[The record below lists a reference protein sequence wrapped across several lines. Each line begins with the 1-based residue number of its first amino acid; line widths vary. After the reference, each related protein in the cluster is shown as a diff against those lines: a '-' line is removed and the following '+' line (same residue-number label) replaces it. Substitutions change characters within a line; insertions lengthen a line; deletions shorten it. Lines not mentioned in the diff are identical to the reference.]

1 MEKTIGFNIEVRG
14 TEEENLKMTSL
25 KKSIFETADRLK
37 TLRDLTKGNVEAQ
50 KEYAATIVSLET
62 HLKAETKALNELQA
76 SQVKSSLA
84 INNAAG
90 SYNSLVEENRKLSEE
105 LRALPIDVTSEQFK
119 KMSIQMAENQL
130 KMNQF
135 NEGIGRFHGNV
146 GNYTGKVFTYSK
158 GIKGL
163 ADTALVAAQAFG
175 VNSKEI
181 EVAINV
187 TQVFSVVNRNA
198 KDVMKALTVSKD
210 ADTVATKEQTLAQR
224 IYAAVVGQSTGA
236 MKAFKIALA
245 STGVGLLIIGIG
257 VLVSQIMELIEA
269 TNGQEDAQKKL
280 NERNEEYLRQLDE
293 IVDKREKERN
303 AGLYGLDVLKRELE
317 ILKATGASKDD
328 ILKKETE
335 ILQAEIQNIRIREE
349 SYKDVAKGQG
359 KAAEDA
365 KNKLLELSKER
376 LDKENEIDAIS
387 LKFKKESYD
396 EDVKEKEESEAK
408 KEKAAE
414 EAWKKELSFLDKA
427 INEAAQ
433 KYAKDTAN
441 FIKNIDEKNKKSND
455 FYKQEI
461 NLILDNAIKDAEI
474 KNDAVAKENARYQK
488 ALESLERSYNSDLK
502 KTEAFLKA
510 KELLLAEHN
519 SNIEKI
525 NNGKTLF
532 QKLFPELTDEEANKY
547 LSDINFIVTN
557 SLDLI
562 NNIEESYFQTRMQRL
577 QLELDLR
584 RQALESQNETDQN
597 ILKNQLDKGLIS
609 EQQYRDKKYQMD
621 AEFQKRQLELRR
633 KQAQEERKIKTI
645 ELTVDYAKTIAEIW
659 LQALA
664 SADSVATFGLSG
676 TTKALISTGIA
687 SGNYLAQLGFMN
699 AQKFS
704 KGGLVVGSGSSTSD
718 SIPMFASNRESI
730 NNAKTTG
737 MFYNEL
743 SAMNVAG
750 GGVPFPNA
758 QPPSFDFISNSITKQ
773 DLAIMVQAINDK
785 RVYIVES
792 EIRGAHKKAEIFER
806 NNEF

>member
-14 TEEENLKMTSL
+14 TEEENLKMASL

-50 KEYAATIVSLET
+50 KEYAATIVNLET

-76 SQVKSSLA
+76 SQAKSA
-84 INNAAG
+84 IAFNEAAG
-90 SYNSLVEENRKLSEE
+90 SYNALIEENRKLSEE

-119 KMSIQMAENQL
+119 KLSIQMAENQL
-130 KMNQF
+130 KINQF

-163 ADTALVAAQAFG
+163 ADIALVAAQAFG

-181 EVAINV
+181 EIAINA
-187 TQVFSVVNRNA
+187 TQGFSVVSRNA
-198 KDVMKALTVSKD
+198 KDVMQALNVTKA
-210 ADTVATKEQTLAQR
+210 ADTAATAEQTLAQR

-236 MKAFKIALA
+236 MKAFKIALV
-245 STGVGLLIIGIG
+245 STGIGALILALGYAVSKIVEYATATDEAKDSTDKFAESIKRLREENEQRINLLKAQGK
-257 VLVSQIMELIEA
+257 E
-269 TNGQEDAQKKL
+269 TDALQVEQLKK
-280 NERNEEYLRQLDE
+280 
-293 IVDKREKERN
+293 
-303 AGLYGLDVLKRELE
+303 ELE
-317 ILKATGASKDD
+317 IL
-328 ILKKETE
+328 
-335 ILQAEIQNIRIREE
+335 
-349 SYKDVAKGQG
+349 
-359 KAAEDA
+359 
-365 KNKLLELSKER
+365 
-376 LDKENEIDAIS
+376 
-387 LKFKKESYD
+387 
-396 EDVKEKEESEAK
+396 EA
-408 KEKAAE
+408 
-414 EAWKKELSFLDKA
+414 
-427 INEAAQ
+427 
-433 KYAKDTAN
+433 
-441 FIKNIDEKNKKSND
+441 KKSND
-455 FYKQEI
+455 DLERQRIDITKEQREENEKTYQQTIDQIKKTQ
-461 NLILDNAIKDAEI
+461 NAIEILNAQIKTKERDETGEFVKDIAEANQELHD
-474 KNDAVAKENARYQK
+474 KNVEAAKKSAEKRKKIADDLKDHEGKLIREQLDEEQK
-488 ALESLERSYNSDLK
+488 AADERLRQ
-502 KTEAFLKA
+502 A
-510 KELLLAEHN
+510 KELADLIRKYDLESQQGFLHAIETTN
-519 SNIEKI
+519 SKELEEYKKHIEDLK
-525 NNGKTLF
+525 
-532 QKLFPELTDEEANKY
+532 
-547 LSDINFIVTN
+547 FIVDE
-557 SLDLI
+557 SLSFIDG
-562 NNIEESYFQTRMQRL
+562 IEEGYFQTRMQRL
-577 QLELDLR
+577 DLELDLKK
-584 RQALESQNETDQN
+584 QAIESQNETDQN
-597 ILKNQLDKGLIS
+597 ILKNQLDNGLIS

-645 ELTVDYAKTIAEIW
+645 ELSIDFAKTIAQIW

>member
-14 TEEENLKMTSL
+14 TEEENLKMASL
-25 KKSIFETADRLK
+25 KKSIFETADRLRA
-37 TLRDLTKGNVEAQ
+37 LRDLTKGNVEAQ

-62 HLKAETKALNELQA
+62 HLKAETKVLNELQA

-105 LRALPIDVTSEQFK
+105 LRALPIDVTSEKFK
-119 KMSIQMAENQL
+119 SMSIQMAENQL

-135 NEGIGRFHGNV
+135 NEGIGRFQGNV

-163 ADTALVAAQAFG
+163 ADIALVGAQAFG

-187 TQVFSVVNRNA
+187 TQEFSAVSRNA
-198 KDVMKALTVSKD
+198 KDVMQALTVTKA
-210 ADTVATKEQTLAQR
+210 ADTAATAEQTLAQR

-236 MKAFKIALA
+236 MKAFKIALV
-245 STGVGLLIIGIG
+245 STGIGALILALGYAVSKIVEYATATDEAKDSTDKFAESIKRLREENEHRINLLKAQGK
-257 VLVSQIMELIEA
+257 E
-269 TNGQEDAQKKL
+269 TDALQV
-280 NERNEEYLRQLDE
+280 EQL
-293 IVDKREKERN
+293 EK
-303 AGLYGLDVLKRELE
+303 ELE
-317 ILKATGASKDD
+317 ILEAKKFNDD
-328 ILKKETE
+328 LERQRIDITKE
-335 ILQAEIQNIRIREE
+335 QR
-349 SYKDVAKGQG
+349 
-359 KAAEDA
+359 
-365 KNKLLELSKER
+365 
-376 LDKENEIDAIS
+376 KENEKTYQETIDQIKKTQNAIEI
-387 LKFKKESYD
+387 LNAQIKTKERD
-396 EDVKEKEESEAK
+396 ETGEFVKDIAEANQELHDKNVEAAK
-408 KEKAAE
+408 KSAEKRKKIADDLKDHEGKLIREQLDEEQKAA
-414 EAWKKELSFLDKA
+414 
-427 INEAAQ
+427 
-433 KYAKDTAN
+433 
-441 FIKNIDEKNKKSND
+441 DERLR
-455 FYKQEI
+455 Q
-461 NLILDNAIKDAEI
+461 
-474 KNDAVAKENARYQK
+474 
-488 ALESLERSYNSDLK
+488 
-502 KTEAFLKA
+502 A
-510 KELLLAEHN
+510 KELADLIRKYDLESQQGFLHAVQTTQSKELEEYKKH
-519 SNIEKI
+519 IEDLK
-525 NNGKTLF
+525 
-532 QKLFPELTDEEANKY
+532 
-547 LSDINFIVTN
+547 FIVDE
-557 SLDLI
+557 SLSFIDG
-562 NNIEESYFQTRMQRL
+562 IEEGYFQTRMQRL
-577 QLELDLR
+577 DLELDLKK
-584 RQALESQNETDQN
+584 QAIESQNETDQN

-645 ELTVDYAKTIAEIW
+645 ELTVDYAKTIAQIW

-773 DLAIMVQAINDK
+773 DLAMMIQTINDK
-785 RVYIVES
+785 KVYIVES

>member
-37 TLRDLTKGNVEAQ
+37 TLREITKGNVEAQ

-175 VNSKEI
+175 ANSKAIEI
-181 EVAINV
+181 AINL
-187 TQVFSVVNRNA
+187 TQVFSVVNRTA
-198 KDVMKALTVSKD
+198 KDVTKALTVSKD
-210 ADTVATKEQTLAQR
+210 ADTAATKALTVSKGADTAATKEQTLAQR

-236 MKAFKIALA
+236 MKAFKIALV
-245 STGVGLLIIGIG
+245 STGIGALILALGYAVSKMVEYATATDEAKDSTDKFAESIKRLREENEQRINLLKAQGK
-257 VLVSQIMELIEA
+257 E
-269 TNGQEDAQKKL
+269 TDALQVEQLKK
-280 NERNEEYLRQLDE
+280 
-293 IVDKREKERN
+293 
-303 AGLYGLDVLKRELE
+303 ELE
-317 ILKATGASKDD
+317 IL
-328 ILKKETE
+328 
-335 ILQAEIQNIRIREE
+335 
-349 SYKDVAKGQG
+349 
-359 KAAEDA
+359 
-365 KNKLLELSKER
+365 
-376 LDKENEIDAIS
+376 
-387 LKFKKESYD
+387 
-396 EDVKEKEESEAK
+396 EAK
-408 KEKAAE
+408 K
-414 EAWKKELSFLDKA
+414 F
-427 INEAAQ
+427 
-433 KYAKDTAN
+433 
-441 FIKNIDEKNKKSND
+441 ND
-455 FYKQEI
+455 
-461 NLILDNAIKDAEI
+461 D
-474 KNDAVAKENARYQK
+474 
-488 ALESLERSYNSDLK
+488 LERSRIDITKEQRAENEKTYQETIDQIKKTQNAIEILNAQIKTKERDETGEFVKDIAEANQELHDKNVEAAKKSAEKRKKIADDLK
-502 KTEAFLKA
+502 DHEGKQIREQLDEEQKAADERLRQA
-510 KELLLAEHN
+510 KELADLIRKYDQESQEGFLHAVQTTQSKELEEYKKH
-519 SNIEKI
+519 IEDLK
-525 NNGKTLF
+525 
-532 QKLFPELTDEEANKY
+532 
-547 LSDINFIVTN
+547 FIVDE
-557 SLDLI
+557 SLSFIDG
-562 NNIEESYFQTRMQRL
+562 IEEGYFQTRMQRL
-577 QLELDLR
+577 DLELDLKK
-584 RQALESQNETDQN
+584 QAIESQNETDQN

-645 ELTVDYAKTIAEIW
+645 ELSVDYAKTIAEIW

-718 SIPMFASNRESI
+718 SIPMFASNGESM

>member
-14 TEEENLKMTSL
+14 TEDENLKMTSL

-37 TLRDLTKGNVEAQ
+37 TLKEITKGNVEAQ

-175 VNSKEI
+175 ANSKAIEI
-181 EVAINV
+181 AINL

-198 KDVMKALTVSKD
+198 KDVTKALTVSKD
-210 ADTVATKEQTLAQR
+210 ADTAATKALTVSKGADTAATKEQTLAQR

-236 MKAFKIALA
+236 MKAFKIALV
-245 STGVGLLIIGIG
+245 STGIGALILALGYAVSKMVEYATATDEAKDSTDKFAESIKRLREENEQRINLLKAQGK
-257 VLVSQIMELIEA
+257 E
-269 TNGQEDAQKKL
+269 TDALQV
-280 NERNEEYLRQLDE
+280 EQL
-293 IVDKREKERN
+293 KN
-303 AGLYGLDVLKRELE
+303 ELE
-317 ILKATGASKDD
+317 IL
-328 ILKKETE
+328 
-335 ILQAEIQNIRIREE
+335 
-349 SYKDVAKGQG
+349 
-359 KAAEDA
+359 
-365 KNKLLELSKER
+365 
-376 LDKENEIDAIS
+376 
-387 LKFKKESYD
+387 
-396 EDVKEKEESEAK
+396 EAK
-408 KEKAAE
+408 KFNDDIERSRIDITKKQREENEKTYQETIDQIKKTQNAIEILNAQIKTKERDETGEFVKDIAEANQELHDKNVEEAKKSAEKRKKIADDLKDHEGKLIREQLDEEQKAA
-414 EAWKKELSFLDKA
+414 
-427 INEAAQ
+427 
-433 KYAKDTAN
+433 
-441 FIKNIDEKNKKSND
+441 DERLR
-455 FYKQEI
+455 Q
-461 NLILDNAIKDAEI
+461 
-474 KNDAVAKENARYQK
+474 
-488 ALESLERSYNSDLK
+488 
-502 KTEAFLKA
+502 A
-510 KELLLAEHN
+510 KELADLIRKYDQESQEGFLHAAQTTQSKELEEYKKH
-519 SNIEKI
+519 IEDLK
-525 NNGKTLF
+525 
-532 QKLFPELTDEEANKY
+532 
-547 LSDINFIVTN
+547 FIVDE
-557 SLDLI
+557 SLSFIDG
-562 NNIEESYFQTRMQRL
+562 IEEGYFQTRMQRL
-577 QLELDLR
+577 DLELDLKK
-584 RQALESQNETDQN
+584 QAIESQNETDQN

-645 ELTVDYAKTIAEIW
+645 ELSIDFAKTIAEIW

-718 SIPMFASNRESI
+718 SIPMFASNGESM

>member
-130 KMNQF
+130 KINQF

-163 ADTALVAAQAFG
+163 ADIALVAAQAFG

-181 EVAINV
+181 EIAINA
-187 TQVFSVVNRNA
+187 THGFSVVSRNA

-210 ADTVATKEQTLAQR
+210 ADTAATGEQTLAQR
-224 IYAAVVGQSTGA
+224 LYASVVGQSTGA
-236 MKAFKIALA
+236 MKAFKIALV
-245 STGVGLLIIGIG
+245 STGIGALILALGYAVSKMVEYATATDEAKDSTDKFAESIKRLREENEQRINLLKAQGKETDALQVEQLKKELE
-257 VLVSQIMELIEA
+257 VLEAKKFNDDLERQRIDITKEQRKENEKTYQETIDQIKKTQNAIEILNAQIKTKERDETGEFVKDIAEANQELHDKNVEA
-269 TNGQEDAQKKL
+269 AKKSAEKRKKIADDKKDHEGKL
-280 NERNEEYLRQLDE
+280 IREQLDE
-293 IVDKREKERN
+293 E
-303 AGLYGLDVLKRELE
+303 
-317 ILKATGASKDD
+317 
-328 ILKKETE
+328 
-335 ILQAEIQNIRIREE
+335 Q
-349 SYKDVAKGQG
+349 
-359 KAAEDA
+359 KAAD
-365 KNKLLELSKER
+365 ER
-376 LDKENEIDAIS
+376 LR
-387 LKFKKESYD
+387 
-396 EDVKEKEESEAK
+396 
-408 KEKAAE
+408 
-414 EAWKKELSFLDKA
+414 
-427 INEAAQ
+427 Q
-433 KYAKDTAN
+433 
-441 FIKNIDEKNKKSND
+441 
-455 FYKQEI
+455 
-461 NLILDNAIKDAEI
+461 
-474 KNDAVAKENARYQK
+474 
-488 ALESLERSYNSDLK
+488 
-502 KTEAFLKA
+502 A
-510 KELLLAEHN
+510 KELA
-519 SNIEKI
+519 
-525 NNGKTLF
+525 
-532 QKLFPELTDEEANKY
+532 
-547 LSDINFIVTN
+547 
-557 SLDLI
+557 DLI
-562 NNIEESYFQTRMQRL
+562 RKYDLESQQGFLHAVQTTQSKELEEYQKHIEDLKFLVDESLSFIDGIEEGYFQTRMQRL
-577 QLELDLR
+577 DLELDLKK
-584 RQALESQNETDQN
+584 QAIESQNETDQN

-633 KQAQEERKIKTI
+633 KQAQEERKIKII
-645 ELTVDYAKTIAEIW
+645 ELSVDYAKTIAEIW

-687 SGNYLAQLGFMN
+687 SGNYLAQLAFMN

-718 SIPMFASNRESI
+718 SIPMFASNGESM

>member
-37 TLRDLTKGNVEAQ
+37 TLKEITKGNVEAQ

-130 KMNQF
+130 KINQF

-163 ADTALVAAQAFG
+163 ADIALVAAQAFG

-181 EVAINV
+181 EIAINA
-187 TQVFSVVNRNA
+187 THGFSVVSRNA

-210 ADTVATKEQTLAQR
+210 ADTAATAEQTLAQR

-236 MKAFKIALA
+236 MKAFKIALV
-245 STGVGLLIIGIG
+245 STGIGALILALGYAVSKMVEYVTATDEAKDSTDKFAESIKRLREENEQRINLLKAQGK
-257 VLVSQIMELIEA
+257 E
-269 TNGQEDAQKKL
+269 TDALQVEQLKK
-280 NERNEEYLRQLDE
+280 
-293 IVDKREKERN
+293 
-303 AGLYGLDVLKRELE
+303 ELE
-317 ILKATGASKDD
+317 IL
-328 ILKKETE
+328 
-335 ILQAEIQNIRIREE
+335 
-349 SYKDVAKGQG
+349 
-359 KAAEDA
+359 
-365 KNKLLELSKER
+365 
-376 LDKENEIDAIS
+376 
-387 LKFKKESYD
+387 
-396 EDVKEKEESEAK
+396 EAK
-408 KEKAAE
+408 K
-414 EAWKKELSFLDKA
+414 F
-427 INEAAQ
+427 
-433 KYAKDTAN
+433 
-441 FIKNIDEKNKKSND
+441 ND
-455 FYKQEI
+455 
-461 NLILDNAIKDAEI
+461 D
-474 KNDAVAKENARYQK
+474 
-488 ALESLERSYNSDLK
+488 LERSRIDITKEQRAENEKTYQETIDQINKTQNAIEILNAQIKTKERDETGEFVKDIAEANQELHDKNVEAAKKSAEKRKKIADDLK
-502 KTEAFLKA
+502 DHEGKLIREQLDEEQKAADERLRQA
-510 KELLLAEHN
+510 KELADLIRKYDQESQEGFLHAVQTN
-519 SNIEKI
+519 KSNELEEYKKHIEDLK
-525 NNGKTLF
+525 
-532 QKLFPELTDEEANKY
+532 
-547 LSDINFIVTN
+547 FIVDE
-557 SLDLI
+557 SLSFIDG
-562 NNIEESYFQTRMQRL
+562 IEEGYFQTRMQRL
-577 QLELDLR
+577 DLELDLKK
-584 RQALESQNETDQN
+584 QAIESQNETDQN

-645 ELTVDYAKTIAEIW
+645 ELSVDFAKTIAQIW

-664 SADSVATFGLSG
+664 SPDSVATFGLSG

-687 SGNYLAQLGFMN
+687 SGNYLAQLAFMN

-718 SIPMFASNRESI
+718 SIPMFASNGESM

>member
-14 TEEENLKMTSL
+14 TEEENLKMASL

-37 TLRDLTKGNVEAQ
+37 TLRDLTNGNVEAQ
-50 KEYAATIVSLET
+50 KEYAATIVNLET

-76 SQVKSSLA
+76 SQAKSA
-84 INNAAG
+84 IAFNEAAG
-90 SYNSLVEENRKLSEE
+90 SYNALVEENRKLSEE

-130 KMNQF
+130 KINQF

-163 ADTALVAAQAFG
+163 ADIALVAAQAFG

-181 EVAINV
+181 EIAINA
-187 TQVFSVVNRNA
+187 TQGFSVVSRNA
-198 KDVMKALTVSKD
+198 KDVMKALTISKD
-210 ADTVATKEQTLAQR
+210 ADTAATAEQTLAQR

-236 MKAFKIALA
+236 MKAFKIALV
-245 STGVGLLIIGIG
+245 STGIGALILALGYAVSKMVEYATATDEAKDSTDKFAESIKRLREENEQRIDLLKAQGK
-257 VLVSQIMELIEA
+257 E
-269 TNGQEDAQKKL
+269 TDALQV
-280 NERNEEYLRQLDE
+280 EQLE
-293 IVDKREKERN
+293 N
-303 AGLYGLDVLKRELE
+303 ELE
-317 ILKATGASKDD
+317 IL
-328 ILKKETE
+328 
-335 ILQAEIQNIRIREE
+335 
-349 SYKDVAKGQG
+349 
-359 KAAEDA
+359 
-365 KNKLLELSKER
+365 
-376 LDKENEIDAIS
+376 
-387 LKFKKESYD
+387 
-396 EDVKEKEESEAK
+396 EAK
-408 KEKAAE
+408 K
-414 EAWKKELSFLDKA
+414 F
-427 INEAAQ
+427 
-433 KYAKDTAN
+433 
-441 FIKNIDEKNKKSND
+441 ND
-455 FYKQEI
+455 
-461 NLILDNAIKDAEI
+461 D
-474 KNDAVAKENARYQK
+474 
-488 ALESLERSYNSDLK
+488 LERSRIDITKKQREENEKTYQETIDQIKKTQNAIEILNAQIKTKDRDETAEFVKDIAEANQELHDKNVEAAKKSADKRKKIADDLK
-502 KTEAFLKA
+502 DHEGKLIREQLDEEQKAADERLKQA
-510 KELLLAEHN
+510 KELA
-519 SNIEKI
+519 
-525 NNGKTLF
+525 
-532 QKLFPELTDEEANKY
+532 
-547 LSDINFIVTN
+547 
-557 SLDLI
+557 DLI
-562 NNIEESYFQTRMQRL
+562 RKYDQESQEGFFNAIQTNKSNELEEYKKHIEDLKFLVDESLSFIDGIEEGYFQTRMQRL
-577 QLELDLR
+577 DLELDLKK
-584 RQALESQNETDQN
+584 QAIESQNETDQN

-645 ELTVDYAKTIAEIW
+645 ELSIDFAKTIAQIW
-659 LQALA
+659 LEALA
-664 SADSVATFGLSG
+664 SPDSVATGGLSG

>member
-14 TEEENLKMTSL
+14 TEEENLKMASL

-37 TLRDLTKGNVEAQ
+37 TLREITKGNVEAQ

-62 HLKAETKALNELQA
+62 YLKAETKALNELQA

-90 SYNSLVEENRKLSEE
+90 SYNSLVEENRKLSEQ

-119 KMSIQMAENQL
+119 KLSIQMAENQL

-175 VNSKEI
+175 ANSKAIEI
-181 EVAINV
+181 AINL

-198 KDVMKALTVSKD
+198 KDVTKALTVSKD
-210 ADTVATKEQTLAQR
+210 ADTAATKALTVSKGADTAATKEQTLAQR

-236 MKAFKIALA
+236 MKAFKIALV
-245 STGVGLLIIGIG
+245 STGIGALILALGYAVSKMVEYATATDEAKDSTDKFAESIKRLREENEQRINLLKAQGKETDALQVEQLKKELE
-257 VLVSQIMELIEA
+257 VLEAKKFNDDLERQRIDITKEQRKENEKTYQETIDQIKKTQNAIEILNAQIKTKERDETGEFVKDIAEANQELHDKNVEA
-269 TNGQEDAQKKL
+269 AKKSAEKRKKIADDL
-280 NERNEEYLRQLDE
+280 KDNEGKLIREQLDE
-293 IVDKREKERN
+293 E
-303 AGLYGLDVLKRELE
+303 
-317 ILKATGASKDD
+317 
-328 ILKKETE
+328 
-335 ILQAEIQNIRIREE
+335 Q
-349 SYKDVAKGQG
+349 
-359 KAAEDA
+359 KAAD
-365 KNKLLELSKER
+365 ER
-376 LDKENEIDAIS
+376 L
-387 LKFKKESYD
+387 
-396 EDVKEKEESEAK
+396 
-408 KEKAAE
+408 
-414 EAWKKELSFLDKA
+414 
-427 INEAAQ
+427 
-433 KYAKDTAN
+433 
-441 FIKNIDEKNKKSND
+441 
-455 FYKQEI
+455 KQ
-461 NLILDNAIKDAEI
+461 
-474 KNDAVAKENARYQK
+474 
-488 ALESLERSYNSDLK
+488 
-502 KTEAFLKA
+502 A
-510 KELLLAEHN
+510 KELADLIRKYDQESQEGFLHAVQTN
-519 SNIEKI
+519 KSNELEEYKKHIEDLK
-525 NNGKTLF
+525 
-532 QKLFPELTDEEANKY
+532 
-547 LSDINFIVTN
+547 FIVDE
-557 SLDLI
+557 SLSFIDG
-562 NNIEESYFQTRMQRL
+562 IEEGYFQTRMQRL
-577 QLELDLR
+577 DLELDLKK
-584 RQALESQNETDQN
+584 QAIESQNETDQN

-645 ELTVDYAKTIAEIW
+645 ELSVDFAKTIAQIW

-664 SADSVATFGLSG
+664 SPDSVATFGLSG

-687 SGNYLAQLGFMN
+687 SGNYLAQLAFMN

-718 SIPMFASNRESI
+718 SIPMFASNGESM

>member
-1 MEKTIGFNIEVRG
+1 MA
-14 TEEENLKMTSL
+14 SL

-90 SYNSLVEENRKLSEE
+90 SYNSLVEENRKLSEQ

-163 ADTALVAAQAFG
+163 ADIALVAAQAFG

-181 EVAINV
+181 EIAINA
-187 TQVFSVVNRNA
+187 THGFSVVSRNA

-210 ADTVATKEQTLAQR
+210 ADTAATGEQTLAQR
-224 IYAAVVGQSTGA
+224 LYASVVGQSTGA
-236 MKAFKIALA
+236 MKAFKIALV
-245 STGVGLLIIGIG
+245 STGIGALILALGYAVSKMVEYVTATDNAKDSTDKFAESIKRLREENEQRINLLKAQGK
-257 VLVSQIMELIEA
+257 E
-269 TNGQEDAQKKL
+269 TDALQVEQLKK
-280 NERNEEYLRQLDE
+280 
-293 IVDKREKERN
+293 
-303 AGLYGLDVLKRELE
+303 ELE
-317 ILKATGASKDD
+317 IL
-328 ILKKETE
+328 
-335 ILQAEIQNIRIREE
+335 
-349 SYKDVAKGQG
+349 
-359 KAAEDA
+359 
-365 KNKLLELSKER
+365 
-376 LDKENEIDAIS
+376 
-387 LKFKKESYD
+387 
-396 EDVKEKEESEAK
+396 EAK
-408 KEKAAE
+408 KFNDDLERQRIDITKEQREENEKTYQETIDQIKKTQNAIEILNAQIKTKERDETGEFVKDIAEANQELHDKNVEAAKKSAEKRKKIADDLKDHEGKLIREQLDEEQKAA
-414 EAWKKELSFLDKA
+414 
-427 INEAAQ
+427 
-433 KYAKDTAN
+433 
-441 FIKNIDEKNKKSND
+441 DERLR
-455 FYKQEI
+455 Q
-461 NLILDNAIKDAEI
+461 
-474 KNDAVAKENARYQK
+474 
-488 ALESLERSYNSDLK
+488 
-502 KTEAFLKA
+502 A
-510 KELLLAEHN
+510 KELADLIRKYDQESQEGFLHAVQTTQSKELEEYQKH
-519 SNIEKI
+519 IEDLK
-525 NNGKTLF
+525 
-532 QKLFPELTDEEANKY
+532 
-547 LSDINFIVTN
+547 FIVDE
-557 SLDLI
+557 SLSFIDG
-562 NNIEESYFQTRMQRL
+562 IEEGYFQTRMQRL
-577 QLELDLR
+577 DLELDLKK
-584 RQALESQNETDQN
+584 QAIESQNETDQN

-645 ELTVDYAKTIAEIW
+645 ELSIDFAKTIAEIW

-687 SGNYLAQLGFMN
+687 SGNYLAQLAFMN

-718 SIPMFASNRESI
+718 SIPILASNEESI

>member
-14 TEEENLKMTSL
+14 TEEENLKMASL
-25 KKSIFETADRLK
+25 KKSIFETADRLRA
-37 TLRDLTKGNVEAQ
+37 LRDLTKGNVEAQ

-130 KMNQF
+130 KINQF

-163 ADTALVAAQAFG
+163 ADIALVGAQAFG

-187 TQVFSVVNRNA
+187 TQEFSAVSRNA
-198 KDVMKALTVSKD
+198 KDVMQALTVTKA
-210 ADTVATKEQTLAQR
+210 ADTAATAEQTLAQR

-236 MKAFKIALA
+236 MKAFKIALV
-245 STGVGLLIIGIG
+245 STGIGALILALGYAVSKIVEYATATDEAKDSTDKFAESIKRLREENEHRINLLKAQGK
-257 VLVSQIMELIEA
+257 E
-269 TNGQEDAQKKL
+269 TDALQV
-280 NERNEEYLRQLDE
+280 EQL
-293 IVDKREKERN
+293 EK
-303 AGLYGLDVLKRELE
+303 ELE
-317 ILKATGASKDD
+317 ILEAKKFNDD
-328 ILKKETE
+328 LERQRIDITKE
-335 ILQAEIQNIRIREE
+335 QR
-349 SYKDVAKGQG
+349 
-359 KAAEDA
+359 
-365 KNKLLELSKER
+365 
-376 LDKENEIDAIS
+376 KENEKTYQETIDQIKKTQNAIEI
-387 LKFKKESYD
+387 LNAQIKTKERD
-396 EDVKEKEESEAK
+396 ETGEFVKDIAEANQELHDKNVEAAK
-408 KEKAAE
+408 KSAEKRKKIADDLKDHEGKLIREQLDEEQKAA
-414 EAWKKELSFLDKA
+414 
-427 INEAAQ
+427 
-433 KYAKDTAN
+433 
-441 FIKNIDEKNKKSND
+441 DERLR
-455 FYKQEI
+455 Q
-461 NLILDNAIKDAEI
+461 
-474 KNDAVAKENARYQK
+474 
-488 ALESLERSYNSDLK
+488 
-502 KTEAFLKA
+502 A
-510 KELLLAEHN
+510 KELADLIRKYDLESQQGFLHAVQTTQSKELEEYKKH
-519 SNIEKI
+519 IEDLK
-525 NNGKTLF
+525 
-532 QKLFPELTDEEANKY
+532 
-547 LSDINFIVTN
+547 FIVDE
-557 SLDLI
+557 SLSFIDG
-562 NNIEESYFQTRMQRL
+562 IEEGYFQTRMQRL
-577 QLELDLR
+577 DLELDLKK
-584 RQALESQNETDQN
+584 QAIESQNETDQN

-645 ELTVDYAKTIAEIW
+645 ELTVDYAKTIAQIW

-773 DLAIMVQAINDK
+773 DLAMMIQTINDK
-785 RVYIVES
+785 KVYIVES

>member
-37 TLRDLTKGNVEAQ
+37 TLKEITKGNVEAQ

-175 VNSKEI
+175 ANSKAIEI
-181 EVAINV
+181 AINL

-198 KDVMKALTVSKD
+198 KDVTKALTVSKD
-210 ADTVATKEQTLAQR
+210 ADTAATKALTVSKGADTAATKEQTLAQR

-236 MKAFKIALA
+236 MKAFKIALV
-245 STGVGLLIIGIG
+245 STGIGALILALGYAVSKMVEYATATDEAKDSTDKFAESIKRLREENEQRINLLKAQGK
-257 VLVSQIMELIEA
+257 E
-269 TNGQEDAQKKL
+269 TDALQVEQLKK
-280 NERNEEYLRQLDE
+280 
-293 IVDKREKERN
+293 
-303 AGLYGLDVLKRELE
+303 ELE
-317 ILKATGASKDD
+317 IL
-328 ILKKETE
+328 
-335 ILQAEIQNIRIREE
+335 
-349 SYKDVAKGQG
+349 
-359 KAAEDA
+359 
-365 KNKLLELSKER
+365 
-376 LDKENEIDAIS
+376 
-387 LKFKKESYD
+387 
-396 EDVKEKEESEAK
+396 EAK
-408 KEKAAE
+408 KFNDDLERQRIDITKEQREENEKTYQETIDQIKKTQNAIEILNAQIKTKERDETGEFVKDIAEANQELHDKNVEAAKKSAEKRKKIADDLKDHEGKLIREQLDEEQKAA
-414 EAWKKELSFLDKA
+414 
-427 INEAAQ
+427 
-433 KYAKDTAN
+433 
-441 FIKNIDEKNKKSND
+441 DERLR
-455 FYKQEI
+455 Q
-461 NLILDNAIKDAEI
+461 
-474 KNDAVAKENARYQK
+474 
-488 ALESLERSYNSDLK
+488 
-502 KTEAFLKA
+502 A
-510 KELLLAEHN
+510 KELA
-519 SNIEKI
+519 
-525 NNGKTLF
+525 
-532 QKLFPELTDEEANKY
+532 
-547 LSDINFIVTN
+547 
-557 SLDLI
+557 DLI
-562 NNIEESYFQTRMQRL
+562 RKYDQESQEGFLHAVQTNKSNELEEYKKHIEDLKFLVDESLSFIDGIEEGYFQTRMQRL
-577 QLELDLR
+577 DLELDLKK
-584 RQALESQNETDQN
+584 QAIESQNETDQN

-645 ELTVDYAKTIAEIW
+645 ELSVDFAKTIAQIW

>member
-62 HLKAETKALNELQA
+62 YLKAETKALNELQA
-76 SQVKSSLA
+76 SQAKSA
-84 INNAAG
+84 IAFNEAAG
-90 SYNSLVEENRKLSEE
+90 SYNALVEENRKLSEE

-175 VNSKEI
+175 ANSKAIEI
-181 EVAINV
+181 AINL

-210 ADTVATKEQTLAQR
+210 ADTAATKALTVSKGADTVATKEQTLAQR

-236 MKAFKIALA
+236 MKAFKIALV
-245 STGVGLLIIGIG
+245 STGIGALILALGYAVSKMVEYATATDEAKDSTDKFAESIKRLREENEQRINLLKAQGK
-257 VLVSQIMELIEA
+257 E
-269 TNGQEDAQKKL
+269 TDALQVEQLKK
-280 NERNEEYLRQLDE
+280 
-293 IVDKREKERN
+293 
-303 AGLYGLDVLKRELE
+303 ELE
-317 ILKATGASKDD
+317 IL
-328 ILKKETE
+328 
-335 ILQAEIQNIRIREE
+335 
-349 SYKDVAKGQG
+349 
-359 KAAEDA
+359 
-365 KNKLLELSKER
+365 
-376 LDKENEIDAIS
+376 
-387 LKFKKESYD
+387 
-396 EDVKEKEESEAK
+396 EAK
-408 KEKAAE
+408 KFNDDLERQRIDITKEQREENEKTYQETIDQIKKTQNAIEILNAQIKTKERDETGEFVKDIAEANQELHDKNVEAAKKSAEKRKKIADDLKDHEGKLIREQLDEEQKAA
-414 EAWKKELSFLDKA
+414 
-427 INEAAQ
+427 
-433 KYAKDTAN
+433 
-441 FIKNIDEKNKKSND
+441 DERLR
-455 FYKQEI
+455 Q
-461 NLILDNAIKDAEI
+461 
-474 KNDAVAKENARYQK
+474 
-488 ALESLERSYNSDLK
+488 
-502 KTEAFLKA
+502 A
-510 KELLLAEHN
+510 KELADLIRKYDQESQEGFLHAVQTNKSKELEEYKKH
-519 SNIEKI
+519 IE
-525 NNGKTLF
+525 
-532 QKLFPELTDEEANKY
+532 
-547 LSDINFIVTN
+547 DIKFIVDE
-557 SLDLI
+557 SLSFIDG
-562 NNIEESYFQTRMQRL
+562 IEEGYFQTRMQRL
-577 QLELDLR
+577 DLELDLKK
-584 RQALESQNETDQN
+584 QAIESQNETDQN

-645 ELTVDYAKTIAEIW
+645 ELSVDYAKTIAEIW

-718 SIPMFASNRESI
+718 SIPMFASNGESM

>member
-37 TLRDLTKGNVEAQ
+37 TLREITKGNVEAQ

-175 VNSKEI
+175 ANSKAIEI
-181 EVAINV
+181 AINL

-198 KDVMKALTVSKD
+198 KDVTKALTVSKD
-210 ADTVATKEQTLAQR
+210 ADTAATKALTVSKGADTAATKEQTLAQR

-245 STGVGLLIIGIG
+245 STGIGALILALGYAVSKMVEYATATDEAKDSTDKFAESIKRLREENEQRINLLKAQGK
-257 VLVSQIMELIEA
+257 E
-269 TNGQEDAQKKL
+269 TDALQVEQLKK
-280 NERNEEYLRQLDE
+280 
-293 IVDKREKERN
+293 
-303 AGLYGLDVLKRELE
+303 ELE
-317 ILKATGASKDD
+317 IL
-328 ILKKETE
+328 
-335 ILQAEIQNIRIREE
+335 
-349 SYKDVAKGQG
+349 
-359 KAAEDA
+359 
-365 KNKLLELSKER
+365 
-376 LDKENEIDAIS
+376 
-387 LKFKKESYD
+387 
-396 EDVKEKEESEAK
+396 EAK
-408 KEKAAE
+408 K
-414 EAWKKELSFLDKA
+414 F
-427 INEAAQ
+427 
-433 KYAKDTAN
+433 
-441 FIKNIDEKNKKSND
+441 ND
-455 FYKQEI
+455 
-461 NLILDNAIKDAEI
+461 D
-474 KNDAVAKENARYQK
+474 
-488 ALESLERSYNSDLK
+488 LERSRIDITKEQRAENEKTYQETIDQIKKTQNAIEILNAQIKTKERDETGEFVKDIAEANQELHDKNVEAAKKSAEKRKKIADDLK
-502 KTEAFLKA
+502 DHEGKQIREQLDEEQKAADERLRQA
-510 KELLLAEHN
+510 KELADLIRKYDQESQEGFLHAVQTTQSKELEEYKKH
-519 SNIEKI
+519 IEDLK
-525 NNGKTLF
+525 
-532 QKLFPELTDEEANKY
+532 
-547 LSDINFIVTN
+547 FIVDE
-557 SLDLI
+557 SLSFIDG
-562 NNIEESYFQTRMQRL
+562 IEEGYFQTRMQRL
-577 QLELDLR
+577 DLELDLKK
-584 RQALESQNETDQN
+584 QAIESQNETDQN

-645 ELTVDYAKTIAEIW
+645 ELSVDYAKTIAEIW

-718 SIPMFASNRESI
+718 SIPMFASNGESM

>member
-37 TLRDLTKGNVEAQ
+37 TLREITNGNVEAQ

-175 VNSKEI
+175 ANSKAIEI
-181 EVAINV
+181 AINI

-198 KDVMKALTVSKD
+198 KDVTKALTVSKD
-210 ADTVATKEQTLAQR
+210 ADTAATKALTVSKGADTAATKEQTLAQR

-236 MKAFKIALA
+236 MKAFKIALV
-245 STGVGLLIIGIG
+245 STGIGALILALGYAVSKMVEYATATDEAKDSTDKFAESIKRLREENEQRINLLKAQGK
-257 VLVSQIMELIEA
+257 E
-269 TNGQEDAQKKL
+269 TDALQVEQLKK
-280 NERNEEYLRQLDE
+280 
-293 IVDKREKERN
+293 
-303 AGLYGLDVLKRELE
+303 ELE
-317 ILKATGASKDD
+317 IL
-328 ILKKETE
+328 
-335 ILQAEIQNIRIREE
+335 
-349 SYKDVAKGQG
+349 
-359 KAAEDA
+359 
-365 KNKLLELSKER
+365 
-376 LDKENEIDAIS
+376 
-387 LKFKKESYD
+387 
-396 EDVKEKEESEAK
+396 EAK
-408 KEKAAE
+408 K
-414 EAWKKELSFLDKA
+414 F
-427 INEAAQ
+427 
-433 KYAKDTAN
+433 
-441 FIKNIDEKNKKSND
+441 ND
-455 FYKQEI
+455 
-461 NLILDNAIKDAEI
+461 D
-474 KNDAVAKENARYQK
+474 
-488 ALESLERSYNSDLK
+488 LERSRIDITKEQRAENEKTYQETIDQIKKTQNAIEILNAQIKTKERDETGEFVKDIAEANQELHDKNVEAAKKSAEKRKKIADDLK
-502 KTEAFLKA
+502 DHEGKQIREQLDEEQKAADERLRQA
-510 KELLLAEHN
+510 KELADLIRKYDLESQQGFLHAVQTMKDDELAEYQKH
-519 SNIEKI
+519 IEDLKF
-525 NNGKTLF
+525 LV
-532 QKLFPELTDEEANKY
+532 DES
-547 LSDINFIVTN
+547 LSFI
-557 SLDLI
+557 DG
-562 NNIEESYFQTRMQRL
+562 IEEGYFQTRMQRL
-577 QLELDLR
+577 DLELDLKK
-584 RQALESQNETDQN
+584 QAIESQNETDQN

-645 ELTVDYAKTIAEIW
+645 ELSVDYAKTIAEIW

-718 SIPMFASNRESI
+718 SIPMFASNGESM

>member
-14 TEEENLKMTSL
+14 TEEENLKMASL

-130 KMNQF
+130 KINQF

-163 ADTALVAAQAFG
+163 ADIALVAAQAFG

-181 EVAINV
+181 EIAINA
-187 TQVFSVVNRNA
+187 TQGFSVVSRNA

-210 ADTVATKEQTLAQR
+210 ADTAATGGQTLAQR
-224 IYAAVVGQSTGA
+224 LYASVVGQSTGA
-236 MKAFKIALA
+236 MKAFKIALV
-245 STGVGLLIIGIG
+245 STGIGALILALGYAVSKMVEYATATDEAKDSTDKFAESIKRLREENEQRINLLKAQGK
-257 VLVSQIMELIEA
+257 E
-269 TNGQEDAQKKL
+269 TDALQV
-280 NERNEEYLRQLDE
+280 EQL
-293 IVDKREKERN
+293 KN
-303 AGLYGLDVLKRELE
+303 ELE
-317 ILKATGASKDD
+317 IL
-328 ILKKETE
+328 
-335 ILQAEIQNIRIREE
+335 
-349 SYKDVAKGQG
+349 
-359 KAAEDA
+359 
-365 KNKLLELSKER
+365 
-376 LDKENEIDAIS
+376 
-387 LKFKKESYD
+387 
-396 EDVKEKEESEAK
+396 EAK
-408 KEKAAE
+408 KFNDDLERQRIDITKEQREENEKTYQETIDQIKKTQNAIEILNAQIKTKERDETGEFVKDIAEANQELHDKNVEAAKKSAEKRKKIADDLKDHEGKLIREQLDEEQKAA
-414 EAWKKELSFLDKA
+414 
-427 INEAAQ
+427 
-433 KYAKDTAN
+433 
-441 FIKNIDEKNKKSND
+441 DERLR
-455 FYKQEI
+455 Q
-461 NLILDNAIKDAEI
+461 
-474 KNDAVAKENARYQK
+474 
-488 ALESLERSYNSDLK
+488 
-502 KTEAFLKA
+502 A
-510 KELLLAEHN
+510 KELADLIRKYDQESQEGFFNAIQTNKSKELEEYKKH
-519 SNIEKI
+519 IEDLK
-525 NNGKTLF
+525 
-532 QKLFPELTDEEANKY
+532 
-547 LSDINFIVTN
+547 FIVDE
-557 SLDLI
+557 SLSFIDG
-562 NNIEESYFQTRMQRL
+562 IEEGYFQTRMQRL
-577 QLELDLR
+577 DLELDLKK
-584 RQALESQNETDQN
+584 QAIESQNETDQN

-645 ELTVDYAKTIAEIW
+645 ELSIDFAKTIAQIW

-664 SADSVATFGLSG
+664 SPDSVATFGLSG

-718 SIPMFASNRESI
+718 SIPMFASNGESM

>member
-175 VNSKEI
+175 ANSKAIEI
-181 EVAINV
+181 AINL

-210 ADTVATKEQTLAQR
+210 ADTAATKALTVSKGADTVATKEQTLAQR

-236 MKAFKIALA
+236 MKAFKIALV
-245 STGVGLLIIGIG
+245 STGIGALILALGYAVSKMVEYATATDEAKDSTDKFAESIKRLREENEQRINLLKAQGK
-257 VLVSQIMELIEA
+257 E
-269 TNGQEDAQKKL
+269 TDALQVEQLKK
-280 NERNEEYLRQLDE
+280 
-293 IVDKREKERN
+293 
-303 AGLYGLDVLKRELE
+303 ELE
-317 ILKATGASKDD
+317 IL
-328 ILKKETE
+328 
-335 ILQAEIQNIRIREE
+335 
-349 SYKDVAKGQG
+349 
-359 KAAEDA
+359 
-365 KNKLLELSKER
+365 
-376 LDKENEIDAIS
+376 
-387 LKFKKESYD
+387 
-396 EDVKEKEESEAK
+396 EAK
-408 KEKAAE
+408 KFNDDLERQRIDITKEQREENEKTYQETIDQIKKTQNAIEILNAQIKTKERDETGEFVKDIAEANQELHDKNVEAAKKSAEKRKKIADDLKDHEGKLIREQLDEEQKAA
-414 EAWKKELSFLDKA
+414 
-427 INEAAQ
+427 
-433 KYAKDTAN
+433 
-441 FIKNIDEKNKKSND
+441 DERLR
-455 FYKQEI
+455 Q
-461 NLILDNAIKDAEI
+461 
-474 KNDAVAKENARYQK
+474 
-488 ALESLERSYNSDLK
+488 
-502 KTEAFLKA
+502 A
-510 KELLLAEHN
+510 KELADLIRKYDQESQEGFLHAVQTNKSKELEEYKKH
-519 SNIEKI
+519 IE
-525 NNGKTLF
+525 
-532 QKLFPELTDEEANKY
+532 
-547 LSDINFIVTN
+547 DIKFIVDE
-557 SLDLI
+557 SLSFIDG
-562 NNIEESYFQTRMQRL
+562 IEEGYFQTRMQRL
-577 QLELDLR
+577 DLELDLKK
-584 RQALESQNETDQN
+584 QAIESQNETDQN

-645 ELTVDYAKTIAEIW
+645 ELSVDYAKTIAEIW

-718 SIPMFASNRESI
+718 SIPMFASNGESM

>member
-14 TEEENLKMTSL
+14 TEEENLKMASL
-25 KKSIFETADRLK
+25 KKSIFETADRLRTIK
-37 TLRDLTKGNVEAQ
+37 EITNGNVEAQ

-130 KMNQF
+130 KINQF

-163 ADTALVAAQAFG
+163 ADIALVGAQAFG

-187 TQVFSVVNRNA
+187 TKEFSAVSSNA
-198 KDVMKALTVSKD
+198 KDVMQALTVTKA
-210 ADTVATKEQTLAQR
+210 ADTAATAEQTLAQR

-236 MKAFKIALA
+236 MKAFKIALV
-245 STGVGLLIIGIG
+245 STGIGALILALGYAVSKIVEYATATDEAKDSTDKFAESIKRLREENEHRINLLKAQGK
-257 VLVSQIMELIEA
+257 E
-269 TNGQEDAQKKL
+269 TDALQV
-280 NERNEEYLRQLDE
+280 EQL
-293 IVDKREKERN
+293 EK
-303 AGLYGLDVLKRELE
+303 ELE
-317 ILKATGASKDD
+317 ILEAKKFNDD
-328 ILKKETE
+328 LERQRIDITKE
-335 ILQAEIQNIRIREE
+335 QR
-349 SYKDVAKGQG
+349 
-359 KAAEDA
+359 
-365 KNKLLELSKER
+365 
-376 LDKENEIDAIS
+376 KENEKTYQETIDQIKKTQNAIEI
-387 LKFKKESYD
+387 LNAQIKTKERD
-396 EDVKEKEESEAK
+396 ETGEFVKDIAEANQELHDKNVEAAK
-408 KEKAAE
+408 KSAEKRKKIADDLKDHEGKLIREQLDEEQKAA
-414 EAWKKELSFLDKA
+414 
-427 INEAAQ
+427 
-433 KYAKDTAN
+433 
-441 FIKNIDEKNKKSND
+441 DERLR
-455 FYKQEI
+455 Q
-461 NLILDNAIKDAEI
+461 
-474 KNDAVAKENARYQK
+474 
-488 ALESLERSYNSDLK
+488 
-502 KTEAFLKA
+502 A
-510 KELLLAEHN
+510 KELADLIRKYDLESQQGFLHAVQTTQSKELEEYKKH
-519 SNIEKI
+519 IEDLK
-525 NNGKTLF
+525 
-532 QKLFPELTDEEANKY
+532 
-547 LSDINFIVTN
+547 FIVDE
-557 SLDLI
+557 SLSFIDG
-562 NNIEESYFQTRMQRL
+562 IEEGYFQTRMQRL
-577 QLELDLR
+577 DLELDLKK
-584 RQALESQNETDQN
+584 QAIESQNETDQN

-645 ELTVDYAKTIAEIW
+645 ELTVDYAKTIAQIW

-773 DLAIMVQAINDK
+773 DLAMMIQTINDK
-785 RVYIVES
+785 KVYIVES

>member
-130 KMNQF
+130 KINQF
-135 NEGIGRFHGNV
+135 NEGIGRFQGNV

-163 ADTALVAAQAFG
+163 ADIALVGAQAFG

-187 TQVFSVVNRNA
+187 TQGFSAVSRNA
-198 KDVMKALTVSKD
+198 KDVMQALTVSKNAD
-210 ADTVATKEQTLAQR
+210 AVATGEQTIAQR

-236 MKAFKIALA
+236 MKAFKIALV
-245 STGVGLLIIGIG
+245 STGIGALILALGYAVSKMVEYATATDEAKDSTDKFAESIKRLREENEQRINLLKAQGK
-257 VLVSQIMELIEA
+257 E
-269 TNGQEDAQKKL
+269 TDALQVEQLKK
-280 NERNEEYLRQLDE
+280 
-293 IVDKREKERN
+293 
-303 AGLYGLDVLKRELE
+303 ELE
-317 ILKATGASKDD
+317 IL
-328 ILKKETE
+328 
-335 ILQAEIQNIRIREE
+335 
-349 SYKDVAKGQG
+349 
-359 KAAEDA
+359 
-365 KNKLLELSKER
+365 
-376 LDKENEIDAIS
+376 
-387 LKFKKESYD
+387 
-396 EDVKEKEESEAK
+396 EAK
-408 KEKAAE
+408 KFNDDLERQRIDITKEQREENEKTYQETIDQIKKTQNAIEILNAQIKTKERDETGEFVKDIAEANQELHDKNVEAAKKSAEKRKKIADDLKDNEGKLIREQLDEEQKAA
-414 EAWKKELSFLDKA
+414 
-427 INEAAQ
+427 
-433 KYAKDTAN
+433 
-441 FIKNIDEKNKKSND
+441 DERLR
-455 FYKQEI
+455 Q
-461 NLILDNAIKDAEI
+461 
-474 KNDAVAKENARYQK
+474 
-488 ALESLERSYNSDLK
+488 
-502 KTEAFLKA
+502 A
-510 KELLLAEHN
+510 KELADLIRKYDQESQQGFLHAVQTTQSKELEEYKKH
-519 SNIEKI
+519 IEDLK
-525 NNGKTLF
+525 
-532 QKLFPELTDEEANKY
+532 
-547 LSDINFIVTN
+547 FIVDE
-557 SLDLI
+557 SLSFIDG
-562 NNIEESYFQTRMQRL
+562 IEEGYFQTRMQRL
-577 QLELDLR
+577 DLELDLKK
-584 RQALESQNETDQN
+584 QAIESQNETDQN

-645 ELTVDYAKTIAEIW
+645 ELSVDYAKTIAEIW

-718 SIPMFASNRESI
+718 SIPMFASNGESM

>member
-14 TEEENLKMTSL
+14 TEEENLKMASL

-37 TLRDLTKGNVEAQ
+37 TLREITKGNVEAQ

-158 GIKGL
+158 GISGL
-163 ADTALVAAQAFG
+163 ADIALVAAQAFG

-181 EVAINV
+181 EVAINATRGFNEV
-187 TQVFSVVNRNA
+187 SRNA
-198 KDVMKALTVSKD
+198 KDVMQALNVTKA
-210 ADTVATKEQTLAQR
+210 ADTAATAEQTLAQR

-236 MKAFKIALA
+236 MKAFKIALV
-245 STGVGLLIIGIG
+245 STGIGALILALGYAVSKIVEYVKATDEAKDSTDKFAGSIKRLSEENEHRINLLKAHGK
-257 VLVSQIMELIEA
+257 E
-269 TNGQEDAQKKL
+269 TDALQVEQLKK
-280 NERNEEYLRQLDE
+280 
-293 IVDKREKERN
+293 
-303 AGLYGLDVLKRELE
+303 ELE
-317 ILKATGASKDD
+317 IL
-328 ILKKETE
+328 
-335 ILQAEIQNIRIREE
+335 
-349 SYKDVAKGQG
+349 
-359 KAAEDA
+359 
-365 KNKLLELSKER
+365 
-376 LDKENEIDAIS
+376 
-387 LKFKKESYD
+387 
-396 EDVKEKEESEAK
+396 EAK
-408 KEKAAE
+408 KFNDDLERQRIDITKEQREENEKTYQETIDQIKKTQNAIEILNAQIKTKERDETGEFVKDIAEANQELHDKNVEAAKKSADKRKKIADDLKDHEGKLIREQLDEEQKAA
-414 EAWKKELSFLDKA
+414 
-427 INEAAQ
+427 
-433 KYAKDTAN
+433 
-441 FIKNIDEKNKKSND
+441 DERLR
-455 FYKQEI
+455 Q
-461 NLILDNAIKDAEI
+461 
-474 KNDAVAKENARYQK
+474 
-488 ALESLERSYNSDLK
+488 
-502 KTEAFLKA
+502 A
-510 KELLLAEHN
+510 KELADLIRKYDLESQQGFLHAVQTTQSKELEEYKKH
-519 SNIEKI
+519 IEDLK
-525 NNGKTLF
+525 
-532 QKLFPELTDEEANKY
+532 
-547 LSDINFIVTN
+547 FIVDE
-557 SLDLI
+557 SLSFIDG
-562 NNIEESYFQTRMQRL
+562 IEEGYFQTRMQRL
-577 QLELDLR
+577 ELELDLKK
-584 RQALESQNETDQN
+584 QAIESQNETDQN

-664 SADSVATFGLSG
+664 SADSVATGGLSG

-687 SGNYLAQLGFMN
+687 SGNYLAQLGFIN